1 MSTAVW
7 PEFGKL
13 INTSSARA
21 ALETIASVASI
32 DIYS

>member
-13 INTSSARA
+13 INTSDGRA
-21 ALETIASVASI
+21 TFETIASVVYI
-32 DIYS
+32 DILV